1 MTSKRVWLNVDP
13 ECLVLQKE
21 AVDKLQSAEGELAL
35 NFSSVVRID
44 SRAALAMENLVDL
57 AGQRSRKIEL
67 RAVNTTIYKTL
78 KLLKL
83 ERRFT
88 VVS

>member
-1 MTSKRVWLNVDP
+1 MKSNRAWLNVDP
-13 ECLVLQKE
+13 ECLVLQKD
-21 AVDKLQSAEGELAL
+21 AVEKLRSAEGGLAL

-44 SRAALAMENLVDL
+44 SRAALAMERLADL
-57 AGQRSRKIEL
+57 ASQRSVKIEL

-78 KLLKL
+78 KLLEL
-83 ERRFT
+83 ALRFT